1 MHPPGSALL
10 RVCTK
15 KYKIPESDITLD
27 IGMKVLIPTYAL
39 HFDPKYYPQPE
50 IFDPMRFT
58 EENKALRPD
67 GTFLPFGDGPRI
79 CIGKYFH
86 LTYNYKIRIMFKCHN
101 GIISMFILYC
111 LISN

>member
-1 MHPPGSALL
+1 M
-10 RVCTK
+10 CTK

-39 HFDPKYYPQPE
+39 HFDPEYYPQPE
-50 IFDPMRFT
+50 IFDPERFT

-86 LTYNYKIRIMFKCHN
+86 LVYNYIICVICIYYN
-101 GIISMFILYC
+101 DIISMYILHC
-111 LISN
+111 HIDE